1 MSSDP
6 DWLDP
11 DELGDAA
18 LMARL
23 AEGDRG
29 ALAVLV
35 RRHQQKTLAL
45 AYRFL
50 GGWDAAED
58 VAQDA
63 FVRVFEAAPRYRPSA
78 EFTTWLYRIVAN
90 LCWDR
95 RRKSARAPL
104 RLSEVDPAAL
114 AAGSHHPAKGGGPPD
129 SPDAILAQAERTARI
144 RAAVGGLPDR
154 QRLVLVLHRYEGL
167 SHRQISEITGWS
179 AGAVESCL
187 VRAYQRLRRDL
198 ADLADE

>member
-1 MSSDP
+1 VAFDP
-6 DWLDP
+6 DWPALQGLD
-11 DELGDAA
+11 DAA

-23 AEGDRG
+23 AGGDRG

-35 RRHQQKTLAL
+35 RRHQQKALTL

-50 GGWDAAED
+50 GRWDAAED

-63 FVRVFEAAPRYRPSA
+63 FLRVFEAAPRYRPAA

-95 RRKSARAPL
+95 RRQRARAPVQL
-104 RLSEVDPAAL
+104 
-114 AAGSHHPAKGGGPPD
+114 PD
-129 SPDAILAQAERTARI
+129 DLHEFATQPSADSAPDASLAQAERRAHI
-144 RAAVGGLPDR
+144 RAAVARLPDR
-154 QRLVLVLHRYEGL
+154 QRLALVLHRYDGL
-167 SHRQISEITGWS
+167 SHRQIMDITGWS

-187 VRAYQRLRRDL
+187 VRAYERLRHEL
-198 ADLADE
+198 AGLMEEP